1 MFLVKKVDQV
11 KKIDVGEN
19 KYVFNDKKRFILKIE
34 CKCYKCYR
42 YGYIVLECK
51 FRILFNNVFNV
62 V

>member
-1 MFLVKKVDQV
+1 M

-34 CKCYKCYR
+34 CKCYICYR

-51 FRILFNNVFNV
+51 FRILFKNVFNV